1 MFSMKEKKLYSSAI
15 IPDELYVQ
23 RDADRKLKE
32 VILRMS
38 KPAYISVARQMG
50 KTNLLIQTKRELQ
63 NETNRYVYI
72 DITNKFET
80 AQDCFRYIVN
90 QILNSNEELETF
102 QEAKKQIELMRQT
115 SKNNATE
122 EYQNEIREI
131 LKKHKGN
138 LVVFL
143 DEVDDLRKHAFS
155 DDIFGQI
162 RKTYFINE
170 TYPVLKRITY
180 VLSGVIDPEKLIKTK
195 ENSPFNIAIPIY
207 LEDFNKT
214 EFYEL
219 INKSELVLDNEIKEY
234 IYDWLQGNPRMSFE
248 ILSLLEDEFIT
259 GNVITK
265 VVVDKTINDFYLTN
279 FKNPPIDHI
288 RDIVKDKTE
297 VRKALIKLK
306 KGEIDEITDE
316 QINQFY
322 LYGITASKTKKENL
336 KIKNRV
342 VELSLSDEWIEK
354 VEIEKRGYYEL
365 GIEKI
370 ENQQY
375 DEGIAY
381 LLEFNKSEPQNKY
394 QDLVFYYIGKAY
406 HLKKD
411 YEKSNFYLTG
421 NIIDVQTRPTTFYW
435 QKFYIGYN
443 YSGLEKFNEALEYFE
458 DLINNCPFSDTKS
471 FALINKAESYFS
483 LYENYD
489 YNTIKDA
496 YLNASEFI
504 VNNIEKVPDYQK
516 KNSLAYYRIG
526 ILEINENN
534 LIEGINYLKQSLQ
547 NEQIGVF
554 SNSAKYYIGKSY
566 YLLGNHELS
575 NQYLIERPIKEKV
588 SEEWYF
594 WQLFYIGANYYKL
607 RNHEKSLTYFDEII
621 QKGTIPQVV
630 INAMVNKGELLI
642 NSPTQYSLYELESIY
657 LNAVNYISEKS
668 ERIGEQEKLLSLIYY
683 RLGELYL
690 KDKEKSNNAAS
701 ILEKGLQYATNEN
714 LTIFYLLIDSNYDKD
729 KTKRTELYDNLSK
742 LIIDKQI
749 RFGKSEEAIIPEF
762 NELQLFLI
770 LSNLLE
776 FNLKENFN
784 LLIEY
789 SLRAVYENKL
799 QEYELL
805 YKTSVFA
812 INSNNLKVGK
822 ELQHEVINFN
832 DVDAKIL
839 KYCYQVLGILEYN
852 AKNISESFKY
862 LSKYVQLFKENENFN
877 EELQVID
884 FNAFNILIDYYREK
898 KEYEKSFEIAKIIEK
913 YFDENLNY
921 ENKANS
927 IVILFFIMDYYAFI
941 GDKINAT
948 DYGKKILSLVDIVKP
963 VLNELSYVDKKG
975 IEHIEKQTK
984 SLLRNFEQVKSI
996 EPIQVEREPGR
1007 NEFVKVKY
1015 KDGRELVTKYK
1026 KVIEDIKKG
1035 ECRIINN

>member
-15 IPDELYVQ
+15 IPDKLYVQ

-90 QILNSNEELETF
+90 QILNSNEELEAF
-102 QEAKKQIELMRQT
+102 QEAKKQIESLRQT
-115 SKNNATE
+115 STNNATE

-207 LEDFNKT
+207 LEDFNQT

-219 INKSELVLDNEIKEY
+219 INKSELVLENEIKEY

-248 ILSLLEDEFIT
+248 ILSLIEDEFIA
-259 GNVITK
+259 GNEINIA
-265 VVVDKTINDFYLTN
+265 VVNKAINDFYLTN

-288 RDIVKDKTE
+288 RDLIKHNTD

-306 KGEIDEITDE
+306 NGQIEELTDEI
-316 QINQFY
+316 INKFY
-322 LYGITASKTKKENL
+322 LFGITASKTKKENL
-336 KIKNRV
+336 KIKNKV
-342 VELSLSDEWIEK
+342 IELSLSNDWLDKIEL
-354 VEIEKRGYYEL
+354 EKKGYYDF
-365 GIEKI
+365 GNEKI
-370 ENQQY
+370 KQGLFL
-375 DEGIAY
+375 EGIQLLKEY
-381 LLEFNKSEPQNKY
+381 LQNEPKGSFSQLAKH
-394 QDLVFYYIGKAY
+394 DIGKAY
-406 HLKKD
+406 
-411 YEKSNFYLTG
+411 YE
-421 NIIDVQTRPTTFYW
+421 
-435 QKFYIGYN
+435 IG
-443 YSGLEKFNEALEYFE
+443 
-458 DLINNCPFSDTKS
+458 
-471 FALINKAESYFS
+471 
-483 LYENYD
+483 LY
-489 YNTIKDA
+489 
-496 YLNASEFI
+496 
-504 VNNIEKVPDYQK
+504 
-516 KNSLAYYRIG
+516 
-526 ILEINENN
+526 
-534 LIEGINYLKQSLQ
+534 
-547 NEQIGVF
+547 
-554 SNSAKYYIGKSY
+554 
-566 YLLGNHELS
+566 ELS
-575 NQYLIERPIKEKV
+575 NQYLVEKPIDKDTS
-588 SEEWYF
+588 SELYY
-594 WQLFYIGANYYKL
+594 WQLFYTGANYLKIGQF
-607 RNHEKSLTYFDEII
+607 EKAMSYFEEII
-621 QKGTIPQVV
+621 NEANIAQVV

-642 NSPTQYSLYELESIY
+642 NSPIKYESQEIENIY
-657 LNAVNYISEKS
+657 LKAIKYISEKS
-668 ERIGEQEKLLSLIYY
+668 EKISEQEKLLSLIYY
-683 RLGELYL
+683 RLGEHYL
-690 KDKEKSNNAAS
+690 KDKEKSNNAVS

-714 LTIFYLLIDSNYDKD
+714 LAIFYLLIDSNYDKD
-729 KTKRTELYDNLSK
+729 KAKRTELYDNLSK
-742 LIIDKQI
+742 LIIEKQI

-789 SLRAVYENKL
+789 SLSVVYDNSL
-799 QEYELL
+799 QDYELL

-822 ELQHEVINFN
+822 ELMHKVINFN

-852 AKNISESFKY
+852 AKNISESLKY

-877 EELQVID
+877 EELQGID
-884 FNAFNILIDYYREK
+884 FNAFNTLLDYYREK